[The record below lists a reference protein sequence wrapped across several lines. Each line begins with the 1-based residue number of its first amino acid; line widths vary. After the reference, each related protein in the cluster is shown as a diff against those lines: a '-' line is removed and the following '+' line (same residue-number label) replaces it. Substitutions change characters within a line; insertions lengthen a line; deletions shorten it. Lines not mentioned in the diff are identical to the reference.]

1 VTIAPTRKAVLLWRN
16 LFDCIPREYFLACG
30 LRKSLVTACRYRGIQ
45 TCAGFIACVIVVL
58 FSTPAIALTNV
69 VATTAEPTHNDKSG
83 LANLALQVVGQ
94 IQSQQQATL
103 QAVQASSKQNAQT
116 NRIVTAMGILLGA
129 GLFVM
134 FLYLRA
140 ALRSIQR
147 RTRPL
152 VIPSSANGITQ
163 RLTSL
168 METGEALLNLKQP
181 GYALICFE
189 EALILDGHRA
199 RVHLKKA
206 AALEQLGR
214 LDEALVCYDHA
225 IALDDSLADAYVGKG
240 AIYNRFERYREAL
253 QCYEEAAR
261 LQPTINISQIH
272 SLPRAVAE

>member
-1 VTIAPTRKAVLLWRN
+1 M
-16 LFDCIPREYFLACG
+16 
-30 LRKSLVTACRYRGIQ
+30 TACRYRGIQ
-45 TCAGFIACVIVVL
+45 SCAGFLACVIVVL
-58 FSTPAIALTNV
+58 FSAAAIASTNIV
-69 VATTAEPTHNDKSG
+69 GTAAEPAHNDKSG

-103 QAVQASSKQNAQT
+103 QAVLASSKQSAQT
-116 NRIVTAMGILLGA
+116 IHIAIVIGILLGA
-129 GLFVM
+129 GLLAM
-134 FLYLRA
+134 FLYLRT

-147 RTRPL
+147 RARPV

-168 METGEALLNLKQP
+168 LDTGEALLNLKQP
-181 GYALICFE
+181 GWALVCFE
-189 EALILDGHRA
+189 EALALDSHHARA
-199 RVHLKKA
+199 HARKA
-206 AALEQLGR
+206 ATLEQLGR

-240 AIYNRFERYREAL
+240 AVYNRLERYREAL